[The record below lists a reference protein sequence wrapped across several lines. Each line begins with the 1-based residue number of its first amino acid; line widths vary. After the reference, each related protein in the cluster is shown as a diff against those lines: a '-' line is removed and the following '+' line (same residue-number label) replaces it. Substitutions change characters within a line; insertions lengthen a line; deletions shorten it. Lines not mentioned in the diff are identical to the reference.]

1 MLDNARYRRDEHCS
15 SVVTVEKEQKM
26 DMIRHDDVVVDVYRR
41 IYVIDLMNGFFNDT
55 SVLCQNDIGRTT
67 NGRPYGNL

>member
-1 MLDNARYRRDEHCS
+1 
-15 SVVTVEKEQKM
+15 
-26 DMIRHDDVVVDVYRR
+26 MIRHDDVVVDVYRR

-55 SVLCQNDIGRTT
+55 SVLCQNDIGQTT

>member
-1 MLDNARYRRDEHCS
+1 
-15 SVVTVEKEQKM
+15 
-26 DMIRHDDVVVDVYRR
+26 MIRHDDVVVDVYRR